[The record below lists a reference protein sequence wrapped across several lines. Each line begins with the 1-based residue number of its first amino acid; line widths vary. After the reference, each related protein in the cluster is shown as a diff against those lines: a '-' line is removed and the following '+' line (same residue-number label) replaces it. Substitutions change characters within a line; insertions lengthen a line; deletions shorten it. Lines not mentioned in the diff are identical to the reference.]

1 MSRTLALVLPVLVLT
16 AAGCGGSK
24 GDSSGGASAPVTVEK
39 TRVETVASPS
49 SSSGGSGG
57 SPFDAR
63 AIYARDAPGVV
74 TVVSLYSAGD
84 SLSGRGAEGSG
95 FVIDGAGEIATNAHV
110 VTVGQGS
117 SIHEVAKVYVRFP
130 DQNQVEAK
138 IVGFDA
144 NEDVALLK
152 VDPSGLTL
160 RPLSLGNSATV
171 AVGAPVA
178 AIGSPF
184 GEEGSLSTGIVSA
197 TDRTIDSLT
206 RFQISG
212 ALQTDATIN
221 HGNSGGP
228 LVDSGGSVLGINSQI
243 NSSSGDNSGVGFAI
257 PIDSVKRSLDQL
269 RSKGHVDY
277 AYLGVSTSALYPQL
291 ATRLGLPVDHGAII
305 AQVVAGGPADKAG
318 LREGHGSIR
327 FQGASVPQG
336 SDVVTAVDG
345 KPVRL
350 DDDLGRLITPY
361 APGQVVKLSILR
373 DGKPKT
379 VSVKLGQRP
388 ATG

>member
-16 AAGCGGSK
+16 AAGCGASK
-24 GDSSGGASAPVTVEK
+24 DDSSGGASAPVTVEK
-39 TRVETVASPS
+39 TRVETVASSPS
-49 SSSGGSGG
+49 SSGASGGGA
-57 SPFDAR
+57 FDAR
-63 AIYARDAPGVV
+63 AIYARDARGVV

-130 DQNQVEAK
+130 DQNQVEAR

-212 ALQTDATIN
+212 ALQTDAAIN

-291 ATRLGLPVDHGAII
+291 AKRLGLPVDHGAII

-336 SDVVTAVDG
+336 ADVVTAVDG

-361 APGQVVKLSILR
+361 APGHVVKLSILR
-373 DGKPKT
+373 DGKPRT